1 MNFTDPT
8 GFDCYDSLS
17 SCGQAQAA
25 MAAQAQAQTQ
35 SQAMAMAQAQAAGL
49 AQMYGALSNAASNS
63 AGADVHAQN
72 VAQGAQQGLEM
83 ASQASA
89 RALEQ
94 VQAQNRTNQDAQRAH
109 DATFMNPYTTPLP
122 TPETGNGLY
131 YGPPMGISWAGY
143 LAEGGSGGAGNQRSD
158 AGSNGTSANGN
169 PLPYVEQDPTW
180 LKIAAGMCLTA
191 EINAAI
197 KVWTLA
203 DKLESEVPLAS
214 DPVGRRGAPI
224 EIEPGSNTPAT
235 IGGRE
240 FTGHALD
247 RMQGRG
253 LTPTVVENT
262 IQQGKAFPGSVPGTT
277 RFVDPVNRT
286 TAVVDTATGRVVT
299 AY

>member
-1 MNFTDPT
+1 MVDPVPGT
-8 GFDCYDSLS
+8 TQRWLRPKPWCKHSRKRIHMRQHRGRPWEQRQKPLRQRQLRLPL
-17 SCGQAQAA
+17 GQAQ
-25 MAAQAQAQTQ
+25 MA
-35 SQAMAMAQAQAAGL
+35 
-49 AQMYGALSNAASNS
+49 
-63 AGADVHAQN
+63 
-72 VAQGAQQGLEM
+72 EM
-83 ASQASA
+83 ANQASA
-89 RALEQ
+89 RAAEQ

-109 DATFMNPYTTPLP
+109 DAAFTNPYTTPLP

-131 YGPPMGISWAGY
+131 YGPPMGANWTGY
-143 LAEGGSGGAGNQRSD
+143 VAENGSGGAGNQRSD

-180 LKIAAGMCLTA
+180 LKIAAGMYLTA